1 MESVTIYGT
10 FIQRTGTLGYT
21 SYCRGDYVLN
31 PSSLT
36 WNDGAG
42 HNVTTNCLDAEGGEF
57 TNIKGNELF
66 YIGDGTP
73 SESPQTAAQASALV
87 GRGVWKRAAVSSGS
101 YYYGGV
107 SDTGRKFGASQDTCD
122 YWTRSASTSNANRGT
137 VSFQTPSKWDSGEAS
152 LSFESSY
159 YSATSV
165 FTSVQGSNVRSF
177 VWASPPKSG
186 YRFAGWYVN
195 GSKVTSTSSS
205 DSVYVAGA
213 DNRCLYVKIVYRQDI
228 EAEAV
233 YEEILYTYTFDAN
246 GGAVSPESAQGGVE
260 TTVTIPAPVREGYT
274 FDGWYTAASGGT
286 RYAIEPGDAVHPTS
300 NRILYAHWTANTY
313 TIAFNANT
321 GTGAAMQSVSATYDV
336 SASLPACTY
345 TKTGSLFVGWNTA
358 ADGSGTAYADGA
370 TVINLTA
377 EDGATVTLYAQ
388 WKTLHTITAAQVGS
402 ADVVDL
408 SVEPAAATTTGGVD
422 YWTEGTRVAV
432 TVTPRAGKL
441 LNGGGISVNNV
452 SQGGFTNPTPS
463 APYTFDM
470 EVTGDT
476 VIVPTVEVQT
486 FTCAATI
493 DAASED
499 AGAITAVSVSPA
511 NVAYGGSATFS
522 ATVKDGYSFAGFFDS
537 EGNFVNAGTLEPP
550 SGNSSEN
557 SVYTYTVSNVTAP
570 IALVAKAAAA
580 VSLSL
585 NSTDY
590 AALFVDGTECAGGSY
605 NETLVVGTTIAYE
618 LAIDGGYG
626 LDAWRSDAAI
636 LPLGTSGTI
645 YVDAAVDATATILV
659 DSALDRKITVHALSG
674 STGETPL
681 NIGDGFITFTGAA
694 EQQAESASELG
705 GGGAQPEAEEEPGN
719 TCEEHFVG
727 TKTVRATAQNTVET
741 NDGTLYFYGWFEAIK
756 EVNNNVVTYHP
767 AANSLSQ
774 ALALNILTN
783 ENKVFFVR
791 YVEDGEVDVTV
802 GATNDSGEHSGN
814 VWITRI
820 SGGTVT
826 GGETTTALKNVPL
839 GSDVTVHARSRN
851 GYRFDGWYNTPDPTV
866 FTPLSSSETFTFTVY
881 GETAY
886 YARFVLDRN
895 AICEWEGS
903 DENKTMVWRSKVYVA
918 SKPFNPT
925 SARVDADGYPVEL
938 AVGAWSSP
946 DVAATSNRTAGIL
959 VRDQD
964 ARRLPMMR
972 AERYLRIDVV
982 SDSPVNAVF
991 VGTSMEGLAV

>member
-1 MESVTIYGT
+1 MESATILQTELVPKSGNSSTVTIRSDYIITPSTLSWNTGSGT
-10 FIQRTGTLGYT
+10 T
-21 SYCRGDYVLN
+21 STDCLN
-31 PSSLT
+31 
-36 WNDGAG
+36 
-42 HNVTTNCLDAEGGEF
+42 AEGVAFSNGKAE
-57 TNIKGNELF
+57 EQF
-66 YIGDGTP
+66 YIGSGTP
-73 SESPQTAAQASALV
+73 TESPRVAAQAGALT
-87 GRGVWKRAAVSSGS
+87 GYGVWRRNAVVSSS
-101 YYYGGV
+101 VNYGGV
-107 SDTGRKFGASQDTCD
+107 VDTGRMFGATQVQCN
-122 YWTRSASTSNANRGT
+122 YYLRSASVSDTSRGSI
-137 VSFQTPSKWDSGEAS
+137 SFSSPSRWDSGVGS

-159 YSATSV
+159 FSTSSYNVYSG
-165 FTSVQGSNVRSF
+165 FLGSNVRSF

-205 DSVYVAGA
+205 DSIYVTNT
-213 DNRCLYVKIVYRQDI
+213 DNRCLCVKTGYKQDV

-246 GGAVSPESAQGGVE
+246 GGVVSPESAQGGVE

-286 RYAIEPGDAVHPTS
+286 RYTIEPGDAVHPTS

-321 GTGAAMQSVSATYDV
+321 GTGTAMQSVSATYDV

-388 WKTLHTITAAQVGS
+388 WKTLHTITAAQVGG

-422 YWTEGTRVAV
+422 YWTYGTHVSV
-432 TVTPRAGKL
+432 TVTPHAGKL
-441 LNGGGISVNNV
+441 LNGGGISVNGV
-452 SQGGFTNPTPS
+452 SQGGFTNDTPA
-463 APYTFDM
+463 APYTFELVM
-470 EVTGDT
+470 TGDT
-476 VIVPTVEVQT
+476 VIVPVVSTQT
-486 FTCAATI
+486 FACAVTI

-511 NVAYGGSATFS
+511 NVAYGDSATFS

-570 IALVAKAAAA
+570 ISLVAKAAAV

-585 NSTDY
+585 NSTDH
-590 AALFVDGTECAGGSY
+590 AALFVNGTECARGAYSA
-605 NETLVVGTTIAYE
+605 TLVVGTTISYE
-618 LAIDGGYG
+618 LVIGSGYG
-626 LDAWRSDAAI
+626 LDAWKKPNTSTI

-645 YVDAAVDATATILV
+645 YIDAAVSATATILADGDLGRTITVYAV
-659 DSALDRKITVHALSG
+659 DS
-674 STGETPL
+674 
-681 NIGDGFITFTGAA
+681 DGNPIYVKDFITFTESVTPSATSGSQMSGAG
-694 EQQAESASELG
+694 SST
-705 GGGAQPEAEEEPGN
+705 GACIG
-719 TCEEHFVG
+719 HFVG
-727 TKTVRATAQNTVET
+727 TKMARATADNTVT
-741 NDGTLYFYGWFEAIK
+741 ADGATLYFIGWYADGARQTPISK
-756 EVNNNVVTYHP
+756 
-767 AANSLSQ
+767 ALSID
-774 ALALNILTN
+774 ILTN
-783 ENKVFFVR
+783 EDEKVLYVR
-791 YVEDGEVDVTV
+791 YAESGEATVTV
-802 GATNDSGEHSGN
+802 GATSDSGEHSGN

-820 SGGTVT
+820 SGDTVI
-826 GGETTTALKNVPL
+826 GGETTTALEHVPL
-839 GSDVTVHARSRN
+839 GSDVTVHARARN

-866 FTPLSSSETFTFTVY
+866 FTPISSSESFTFTVY
-881 GETAY
+881 GEMAY

-925 SARVDADGYPVEL
+925 SARIDADGYPVEL

-946 DVAATSNRTAGIL
+946 DVAATSNRTASIL

-964 ARRLPMMR
+964 ARRLQMMR